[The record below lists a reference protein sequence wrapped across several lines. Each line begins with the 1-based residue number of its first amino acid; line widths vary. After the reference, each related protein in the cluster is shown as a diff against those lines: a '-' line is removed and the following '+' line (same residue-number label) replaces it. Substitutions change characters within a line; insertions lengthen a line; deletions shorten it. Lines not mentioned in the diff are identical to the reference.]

1 MVSKISTTIQY
12 LYLRELLKIKE
23 KDIHDLL
30 SSNNIF
36 HMQHFDEIITV
47 YHNLF
52 DISIVQI
59 ET

>member
-1 MVSKISTTIQY
+1 M
-12 LYLRELLKIKE
+12 KE
-23 KDIHDLL
+23 KELNDLL
-30 SSNNIF
+30 SINDIF
-36 HMQHFDEIITV
+36 HMQHFDVIITV